1 MVFRRDSQ
9 NTEDLAV
16 LSTQP
21 GETDVFTM
29 WLANSFLARFHRSNG
44 YQIIRNRSKDEE
56 AGFTEYSDQ
65 KLKGFSEIVG
75 TLLSSIIP
83 ITATITLYFVERMPI
98 RLAMVAVYM
107 VIFCGV
113 LGVFT
118 NARRVEIFAA
128 TAA

>member
-1 MVFRRDSQ
+1 
-9 NTEDLAV
+9 V
-16 LSTQP
+16 LSTQT

-29 WLANSFLARFHRSNG
+29 WLANSFLAHFHRSIG
-44 YQIIRNRSKDEE
+44 YQIIRNRSGDEE
-56 AGFTEYSDQ
+56 AGFIEYSDQ
-65 KLKGFSEIVG
+65 KLKGFSEIVS

-83 ITATITLYFVERMPI
+83 ITATLTLYFVERMPI
-98 RLAMVAVYM
+98 RLATVDVYM

-118 NARRVEIFAA
+118 HARRVEIFAA